1 MISLGWPAPAK
12 LNLFLHITGQR
23 QDGYHLLQTVF
34 QFIQL
39 IDVIDFTIL
48 ESGLVRR
55 SSISLKIDE
64 HDDLVIKAA
73 QKIKKRS
80 GSKLGVDISVK
91 KNIPIGGGLGGGSS
105 DAATTLVALN
115 ELWQTGLSIDELS
128 EIGLSLGAD
137 IPFFINGNAAW
148 AEGVGDK
155 LTPINLDEC
164 FYLVIYPNCGIST
177 KAVFE
182 ASDLTR
188 NTPRITIRNFRDGN
202 GKNDCE
208 LYVRNHYHDVTEAL
222 DWLGEYASSKLTGT
236 GACLFAQFSDENEA
250 NEVKYKL
257 PTKWQGYVVKGINKS
272 PLLGRLIHEK
282 TRE

>member
-1 MISLGWPAPAK
+1 VISLGWPAPAK

-188 NTPRITIRNFRDGN
+188 NTPRITIRDFRDGN

-208 LYVRNHYHDVTEAL
+208 SYVRNHYHDVTEAL

>member
-1 MISLGWPAPAK
+1 MI
-12 LNLFLHITGQR
+12 ITGR
-23 QDGYHLLQTVF
+23 YPNLRLRRNRKT
-34 QFIQL
+34 
-39 IDVIDFTIL
+39 
-48 ESGLVRR
+48 EWSRRLV
-55 SSISLKIDE
+55 SE
-64 HDDLVIKAA
+64 NNVVADDLIWPVFVVEGKKVRSPISSMPGAA
-73 QKIKKRS
+73 R
-80 GSKLGVDISVK
+80 
-91 KNIPIGGGLGGGSS
+91 
-105 DAATTLVALN
+105 
-115 ELWQTGLSIDELS
+115 LSIDELS

-155 LTPINLDEC
+155 LTPIDLDEC

-188 NTPRITIRNFRDGN
+188 NTPRITIRDFHDGN

-208 LYVRNHYHDVTEAL
+208 SYVRNHYHDVAEAL